1 MTSGP
6 PVNTASGGSADSDPS
21 ALVSRRS
28 RLRNLFRRA
37 TQADP
42 TASGAANSPA
52 SDDPLLSAEPP
63 PAPPPGPEQ
72 QPRGQ
77 RRRRTTLPRSTRGW
91 SRGIVWTL
99 IGFTTFSVV
108 YSLLARIDSSVAA
121 PGKLRPVGGL
131 TTVSAPFASLVERV
145 LVRDGQLVRPGQPLL
160 RLRAK
165 PLRDQLA
172 MSERIHRAWT
182 QQLAILAIQLDVP
195 SDLPRDPLVR
205 RELNNARLELRLRR
219 QAAEQE
225 LARSIIN
232 LNQQQSDLQG
242 LTRRLAINES
252 IRKRMV
258 RLVRQG
264 AVSHL
269 ELDRQDERQTDLI
282 ATLRRTSQERD
293 SARHRVEE
301 SRLRLRQ
308 ILAADRKQVFNEYH
322 NARQQ
327 WFESKARLLDLR
339 DRINLSEL
347 RAASEGRIFD
357 LSVKVGELA
366 TPATPVMRIIPQRGF
381 QAELTVSNRDIGF
394 VHVGMPVEVRV
405 DSFPFTEYGALKGK
419 VSSMAADVLTPDP
432 EHPRPYFSVSVSL
445 DSNQLKRNGITY
457 PLISGMAV
465 NAMINLGK
473 RPVISLVSDRL
484 GELVDSPRSIR

>member
-1 MTSGP
+1 MTGTPPPGP
-6 PVNTASGGSADSDPS
+6 TPSGGGDSAAQRP
-21 ALVSRRS
+21 RRN
-28 RLRNLFRRA
+28 RLRNLFRLA
-37 TQADP
+37 IQPEP
-42 TASGAANSPA
+42 TAASGAEPPA
-52 SDDPLLSAEPP
+52 AGDPLLAPEPP
-63 PAPPPGPEQ
+63 PPPAASPEQ

-121 PGKLRPVGGL
+121 SGKLRPVGGL
-131 TTVSAPFASLVERV
+131 TSVSAPFASLVERV
-145 LVRDGQLVRPGQPLL
+145 LVRDGQLVQPGQPLV

-165 PLRDQLA
+165 PMRDQLVIA
-172 MSERIHRAWT
+172 ERIHRAWT
-182 QQLAILAIQLDVP
+182 HHLAILAIQLDVP
-195 SDLPRDPLVR
+195 TDLPRDSLVR
-205 RELNNARLELRLRR
+205 QELNNARLELRLRR

-242 LTRRLAINES
+242 LTRRLAINKS
-252 IRKRMV
+252 IRKRMLT
-258 RLVRQG
+258 LVRQG

-269 ELDRQDERQTDLI
+269 ELDRQDERQADLI
-282 ATLRRTSQERD
+282 ATLRRTAQERD
-293 SARHRVEE
+293 SARHRIQE

-308 ILAADRKQVFNEYH
+308 ILAADRKQVYNEYQ

-327 WFESKARLLDLR
+327 WLESNARLLDLR
-339 DRINLSEL
+339 DRLSLTQL
-347 RAASEGRIFD
+347 RAPNAGRIFD
-357 LSVKVGELA
+357 LNVKAGELA
-366 TPATPVMRIIPQRGF
+366 SPAVPVLRIIPQRGF

-405 DSFPFTEYGALKGK
+405 DSFPFTDYGALQGK
-419 VSSMAADVLTPDP
+419 VRSMAADVMPPDP
-432 EHPRPYFSVSVSL
+432 EHPRPYFKVTVSL
-445 DSNQLKRNGITY
+445 DSNELKRDGITY
-457 PLISGMAV
+457 PLIAGMAV

-484 GELVDSPRSIR
+484 GQLVDSPRSIR